1 MPKSNAIS
9 RYVTDCHLTQENKL
23 SHYNRVVWERGGQ
36 VMPGAQAGLFLNRVS
51 LIVPFTGMLGDAWSV
66 RMRPTLISLQFVV
79 RVES

>member
-1 MPKSNAIS
+1 
-9 RYVTDCHLTQENKL
+9 
-23 SHYNRVVWERGGQ
+23 
-36 VMPGAQAGLFLNRVS
+36 MPGAQAGLFLNRVS